1 MLHSVLAHLR
11 AQWMGAL
18 ALALVIGGGTAYAA
32 NTIGSSDVIDESLQ
46 SVDVKNGEIGSQDLK
61 NNATQGVDVRDGSL
75 TGKDVGQAQFVNFTG
90 SIGIINANSC
100 SHKKVTGLPVDNKD
114 HLVLTPSVTTAE
126 RDLIYTPV
134 FDVSETR
141 DMFIKVCN
149 PTEAPIDGATTNFNL
164 LVIDAD

>member
-1 MLHSVLAHLR
+1 MLRIVLAHVR

-18 ALALVIGGGTAYAA
+18 ALFLVLAGSTAYAA
-32 NTIGSSDVIDESLQ
+32 NTVFSTDIVNGEVK
-46 SVDVKNGEIGSQDLK
+46 SVDVGTGQIRS
-61 NNATQGVDVRDGSL
+61 ADVRDGGL
-75 TGKDVGQAQFVNFTG
+75 TGADVGQAQFVNFTG
-90 SIGIINANSC
+90 SIGVINANSC

-134 FDVSETR
+134 FDVSETG

-149 PTEAPIDGATTNFNL
+149 ITDAAIDGGTTNFNL
-164 LVIDAD
+164 LMIDAD